1 MLRRIISLFLV
12 FFFGCGYHFVGKGRL
27 PGEIGSIAIAPLENQ
42 TDEPHLGKIME
53 EALRA
58 ELIRRRGVKVVE
70 EGSAEAILKG
80 KITSLHFASLA
91 YDEEGRAREYRAS
104 ISLDLQLIRREGQE
118 VLWEIRRLIGRE
130 EFRVR
135 GDIALD
141 EGRKEEAL
149 REIARDLAR
158 EVYLRMIEG
167 F

>member
-1 MLRRIISLFLV
+1 MLKKIALLFLAFLV
-12 FFFGCGYHFVGKGRL
+12 GCGYHFVGKGKL
-27 PGEIGSIAIAPLENQ
+27 PGGINSIAIVAFENR

-53 EALRA
+53 EAFRA
-58 ELIRRRGVKVVE
+58 ELISRRGVKVVE

-91 YDEEGRAREYRAS
+91 YDAEGRAREYRVS
-104 ISLDLQLIRREGQE
+104 ISLDLQLIGREDQE

-130 EFRVR
+130 EFQVR

>member
-1 MLRRIISLFLV
+1 MRRIISLFLV
-12 FFFGCGYHFVGKGRL
+12 FFFGCGYHFVGKGKL
-27 PGEIGSIAIAPLENQ
+27 PGEIGSIAIAPFKNQ

-53 EALRA
+53 EAFRA
-58 ELIRRRGVKVVE
+58 ELISRRGIKVVE

-80 KITSLHFASLA
+80 KITSLRFASLA
-91 YDEEGRAREYRAS
+91 YDAEGRAREYRVS
-104 ISLDLQLIRREGQE
+104 VFLDFQLVRKKDQK
-118 VLWEIRRLIGRE
+118 VLWEVRRLTERK
-130 EFRVR
+130 EFQVR

-158 EVYLRMIEG
+158 EVYLRMTEG